1 MKASLTCITWRIG
14 RNFQFHFM
22 IFRLAIAR
30 ARAGSTIEILA
41 DATSPY
47 YTVSPG
53 GVSIITKSLDF
64 EGENKQ
70 DTMLVANS
78 IFTGVD
84 EVRTFLEQVKNN
96 FTVGITIRVQIQMLA
111 PSK

>member
-1 MKASLTCITWRIG
+1 M
-14 RNFQFHFM
+14 N
-22 IFRLAIAR
+22 FRLALAR

-47 YTVSPG
+47 FLSPG

-64 EGENKQ
+64 EGEIKE
-70 DTMLVANS
+70 DTTLVANS

-84 EVRTFLEQVKNN
+84 EVTEY
-96 FTVGITIRVQIQMLA
+96 ITA
-111 PSK
+111 S